1 MMQPNQQS
9 TSPRTV
15 RQSRRGY
22 TLLETMLTLGL
33 TAILMG
39 LVATGLQL
47 YTQVV
52 AGSRADV
59 SNAQIARAVLRVMA
73 DDIRATFTEEADDGN
88 DSLAPEDGTDGAGAA
103 GAGEGAG
110 TGEGAGAD
118 TGNTNTTATDGET
131 GVSEAS
137 VDLTNTGVAAVPG
150 VYGNTTELRLDVR
163 GAFAHPVRHDAIVE
177 AGGDP
182 FVDNLVSVDRVV
194 TYYLRTSDA
203 FELSGTPLESPA
215 ASTDQATIFV
225 RRIQKRA
232 EAELDAEIG
241 GVANAQTGEQLLS
254 DRIVAIGF
262 QYHDGLD
269 WTDSWD
275 SELDGLPIAIQVTVT
290 VVADPSDD
298 EAVITED
305 NIFRI
310 TVALPMV
317 APTEDTETAAGI

>member
-1 MMQPNQQS
+1 MTQPNQQA
-9 TSPRTV
+9 TPPRTV
-15 RQSRRGY
+15 RSRRGY
-22 TLLETMLTLGL
+22 TLLETILALGL
-33 TAILMG
+33 AAILMG
-39 LVATGLQL
+39 LIATGLRL

-52 AGSRADV
+52 SGSRAAV
-59 SNAQIARAVLRVMA
+59 SNAQIARAVLRVVA
-73 DDIRATFTEEADDGN
+73 NDIRATFTEEADDGN
-88 DSLAPEDGTDGAGAA
+88 DSLAPDEGIGAA
-103 GAGEGAG
+103 GGDAAAG
-110 TGEGAGAD
+110 GEGAGAGA
-118 TGNTNTTATDGET
+118 TSTTATDGET

-137 VDLTNTGVAAVPG
+137 VDLTNAGVAAVPG

-194 TYYLRTSDA
+194 TYYLRSSDA
-203 FELSGTPLESPA
+203 FELAGTPLESPI
-215 ASTDQATIFV
+215 ASSDQAIIFV

-232 EAELDAEIG
+232 EAELDAAIG
-241 GVANAQTGEQLLS
+241 GVANAQSGEQLLS

-290 VVADPSDD
+290 VVTDPSDD
-298 EAVITED
+298 EEVITED

-317 APTEDTETAAGI
+317 APSEDSTATDAGI